1 MNELQLGGTERGTE
15 RIEAFS
21 DGVFAIAI
29 TLLVLEIK
37 IPHLQGGSNLFSS
50 LLGLWPAY
58 FGYVLSFVMIG
69 IYWAN
74 HHYIFKLFRKTNH
87 ALNLLNLLFLLFI
100 AFLPLPTEVL
110 GDYLLDPTNQ
120 TTAVTVYA
128 LFLLFPA
135 ATWLLMWL
143 YASRG
148 YRIVDRRLDA
158 GYLRQLTA
166 SVHRLG
172 RALFGRRR
180 RIPNRLQMGF
190 GDLRWLDFSSI
201 CCRQKAPSITTK
213 HTRRPSRMSAL
224 GHYPT

>member
-1 MNELQLGGTERGTE
+1 MNESQLGGTERGTE

-69 IYWAN
+69 IYW
-74 HHYIFKLFRKTNH
+74 YIFKLFRKTDH

-110 GDYLLDPTNQ
+110 GDYLLDPMNQ

-158 GYLRQLTA
+158 GYLRRLTLQYIG
-166 SVHRLG
+166 SVALYSGAVVVSLIDFRWGLG
-172 RALFGRRR
+172 
-180 RIPNRLQMGF
+180 
-190 GDLRWLDFSSI
+190 I
-201 CCRQKAPSITTK
+201 CVGLTLLYLLPPKSPVYHHET
-213 HTRRPSRMSAL
+213 H
-224 GHYPT
+224 